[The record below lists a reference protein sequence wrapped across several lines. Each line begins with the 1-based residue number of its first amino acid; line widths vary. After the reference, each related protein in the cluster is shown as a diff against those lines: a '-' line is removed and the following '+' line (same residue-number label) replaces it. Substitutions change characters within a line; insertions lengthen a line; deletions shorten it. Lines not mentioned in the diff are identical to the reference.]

1 MAEEKMKM
9 SGKIIATLQPKK
21 GVSQKGEWVSQEYV
35 LETNEQYPKKMC
47 FEVYGK
53 DKIEKF
59 AIKIGEE
66 MEVFINIDAR
76 EYNGKWYN
84 TIRAWN
90 VKRPYSQENNNQGA
104 QTNNE
109 AKEDSVITDVNQ
121 LPF

>member
-9 SGKIIATLQPKK
+9 FGKIIAALQPKK

-53 DKIEKF
+53 EKIDKF

-76 EYNGKWYN
+76 EYSGKWYN

-90 VKRPYSQENNNQGA
+90 VKRHYSQENNNQEA

-109 AKEDSVITDVNQ
+109 AKESGQIRTSDD

>member
-1 MAEEKMKM
+1 MAEEKIKM
-9 SGKIIATLQPKK
+9 FGKIIATLQPKK

-53 DKIEKF
+53 EKIDKF

-66 MEVFINIDAR
+66 LEVFINIDAR

-90 VKRPYSQENNNQGA
+90 VKRPYSQENNNQEA
-104 QTNNE
+104 QPNNE
-109 AKEDSVITDVNQ
+109 RKESGQIRTSDD